1 MKDGT
6 WTEWGWSVHIVNC
19 EHKKQWGSVVG
30 CREAGGIAAW
40 RGGGGGQ
47 RGISVKVGNLAVAI
61 SNLGA
66 DLLKDDWGMMMCDA
80 VMQTG
85 DGK

>member
-1 MKDGT
+1 MRIKNNGGHRRMQGSFGG
-6 WTEWGWSVHIVNC
+6 ESGQCSVEV
-19 EHKKQWGSVVG
+19 KAASV
-30 CREAGGIAAW
+30 
-40 RGGGGGQ
+40 Q
-47 RGISVKVGNLAVAI
+47 VGNLAVAI